1 MKRREFLRNASLA
14 GAALSVSTLE
24 PARTVAANDRVGVGI
39 IGCRGMGRMDL
50 SDFLKNSVV
59 EAVAVC
65 DVYQTNLE
73 KALAVTQG
81 KAKVYSDYRK
91 LLENRD
97 VQAVI
102 IATPDHWHP
111 LICIDACNSGR
122 DVYVEKP
129 VSNCIREGRLM
140 VEAARRSGRCSVRA
154 L

>member
-1 MKRREFLRNASLA
+1 MNRRQFIKDTSLTGATLGVSAFLQNTR
-14 GAALSVSTLE
+14 V
-24 PARTVAANDRVGVGI
+24 VAANDRVGIGLVGC
-39 IGCRGMGRMDL
+39 GGMGRMDL
-50 SDFLKNSVV
+50 NDFLKNPEV

-73 KALAVTQG
+73 KALAITQG
-81 KAKVYSDYRK
+81 KAKTYSDYRK

-129 VSNCIREGRLM
+129 ISNCIRELKSRFPI
-140 VEAARRSGRCSVRA
+140 VSGKGDS
-154 L
+154 